1 MHENDRT
8 RLTSVPAVRSCPST
22 GCPWQIVTDSHT
34 LAEME
39 QATHRI
45 TNHATLPERRRVQR
59 LVASYRQILGNLPT
73 RLLVLMVQQV
83 MDTPATPVTTP
94 TEAVSAA

>member
-39 QATHRI
+39 QATHRMDE
-45 TNHATLPERRRVQR
+45 HATLPERVQVQH
-59 LVASYRQILGNLPT
+59 LVAAYRQILGPLPT
-73 RLLVLMVQQV
+73 HLLVMAVAQV
-83 MDTPATPVTTP
+83 LDTPTTTPV
-94 TEAVSAA
+94 EVVSAA

>member
-22 GCPWQIVTDSHT
+22 GCPWRVVSDSAV

-45 TNHATLPERRRVQR
+45 TNHATLPERVQVQH
-59 LVASYRQILGNLPT
+59 LITAYRQILGDLPT
-73 RLLVLMVQQV
+73 RLLVLAVAQV
-83 MDTPATPVTTP
+83 LDTPTTTP
-94 TEAVSAA
+94 AEVVSAA